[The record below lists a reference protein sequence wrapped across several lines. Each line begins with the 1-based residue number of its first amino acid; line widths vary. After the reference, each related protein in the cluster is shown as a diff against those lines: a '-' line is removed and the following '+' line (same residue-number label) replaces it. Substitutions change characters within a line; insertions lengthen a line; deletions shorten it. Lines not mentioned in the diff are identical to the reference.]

1 MLVVS
6 VVGARPQFIKASI
19 VSRALAASGIREYMI
34 HTGQHYDDLMS
45 DVFFRELGLRAP
57 DCNLGIGSG
66 SHGQQTGRMIS
77 ETERVLG
84 DVCPDRVLV
93 YGDTNSTLAAALAAA
108 KLRIPVDHVEAGVR
122 SFDRDMPEELNRI
135 LTDQLA
141 DLLLCP
147 TQTAVSNLAREG
159 LSSGA
164 HVVGDVMLD
173 LAIECIPLAT
183 RIALPSGLCEGE
195 YFLATIHRRENT
207 DDVERL
213 RRLVGGLETIARE
226 MAPVLLPAHPRLQ
239 SRLEEH
245 GHKLHSVRLVPPV
258 GYVESQALIRSAR
271 GVVTDS
277 GGIQKEA
284 LFHGVPCITLRPTTE
299 WVESVDAGMNTLVD
313 DDVHALAKAAAEAH
327 GRVQISSKVC
337 RLFGDGRAGAAIAST
352 IREAG
357 ASRRRWTKS
366 TR

>member
-1 MLVVS
+1 MLVAS
-6 VVGARPQFIKASI
+6 VVGARPQFIKASL

-45 DVFFRELGLRAP
+45 DVFFRELGLRAT

-66 SHGQQTGRMIS
+66 SHGQQTGRMIA
-77 ETERVLG
+77 EIERVLG
-84 DVCPDRVLV
+84 DVRPGRVLV

-159 LSSGA
+159 LSAGA
-164 HVVGDVMLD
+164 RVVGDVMLD
-173 LAIECIPLAT
+173 LAIECTPLAT

-195 YFLATIHRRENT
+195 YFLATIHRAENT

-213 RRLVGGLETIARE
+213 TRLLDGLEAIARQV
-226 MAPVLLPAHPRLQ
+226 APVLLPAHPRLQ
-239 SRLEEH
+239 SRLEEY
-245 GHKLHSVRLVPPV
+245 GRKPIGLRLVPPV
-258 GYVESQALIRSAR
+258 GYVESQALIRRAR
-271 GVVTDS
+271 GVITDS

-284 LFHGVPCITLRPTTE
+284 LFHGVPCVTLRPTTE

-313 DDVHALAKAAAEAH
+313 DDVDALARAAAEAH
-327 GRVQISSKVC
+327 GRVPVPASVS
-337 RLFGDGRAGAAIAST
+337 RLFGDGRAALAIASA
-352 IREAG
+352 IRDAG
-357 ASRRRWTKS
+357 VGRRRWTKS
-366 TR
+366 TC

>member
-1 MLVVS
+1 MLVAS
-6 VVGARPQFIKASI
+6 VLGARPQFIKASM

-45 DVFFRELGLRAP
+45 DVFFRELGLRAA

-77 ETERVLG
+77 AIEPVLR
-84 DVCPDRVLV
+84 DVRPDRVLV

-147 TQTAVSNLAREG
+147 TQTAVANLAREG
-159 LSSGA
+159 LTAGA
-164 HVVGDVMLD
+164 RVVGDVMLD
-173 LAIECIPLAT
+173 LALECEPRAAS
-183 RIALPSGLCEGE
+183 IALPSGLREGE
-195 YFLATIHRRENT
+195 YFLATIHRAENT

-213 RRLVGGLETIARE
+213 ARLMHGLETIARHI
-226 MAPVLLPAHPRLQ
+226 APVLLPAHPRLQ
-239 SRLEEH
+239 SRLEQYS
-245 GHKLHSVRLVPPV
+245 HSADGVRLVPPV
-258 GYVESQALIRSAR
+258 GYVESQALIRRAR
-271 GVVTDS
+271 GVITDS

-284 LFHGVPCITLRPTTE
+284 LFHGIPCVTLRPTTE
-299 WVESVDAGMNTLVD
+299 WVESVDARMNTLVD
-313 DDVHALAKAAAEAH
+313 DDIDALIGVAADAH
-327 GRVQISSKVC
+327 GRVPVAADV
-337 RLFGDGRAGAAIAST
+337 RHLFGDGRAASAIASA
-352 IREAG
+352 ILEAG
-357 ASRRRWTKS
+357 VSRRRWTKS
-366 TR
+366 SR

>member
-1 MLVVS
+1 MLVAS

-19 VSRALAASGIREYMI
+19 VSRALAANGIREYMI

-45 DVFFRELGLRAP
+45 DVFFRELGLRAA

-77 ETERVLG
+77 DIERVLG
-84 DVCPDRVLV
+84 DVRPDRVLV

-108 KLRIPVDHVEAGVR
+108 KLRIPFDHVEAGVR

-159 LSSGA
+159 LRTGA
-164 HVVGDVMLD
+164 SVVGDVMLD
-173 LAIECIPLAT
+173 LVIECTPLT
-183 RIALPSGLCEGE
+183 THIALPTGLCEGE
-195 YFLATIHRRENT
+195 YFLATMHRAENT

-213 RRLVGGLETIARE
+213 GQLLRGLETIARE
-226 MAPVLLPAHPRLQ
+226 IAPVLLPAHPRLQ
-239 SRLEEH
+239 SRLTEH
-245 GHKLHSVRLVPPV
+245 GHKLQGVRLMPPV
-258 GYVESQALIRSAR
+258 GYVESQALIRRAR
-271 GVVTDS
+271 GVITDS

-313 DDVHALAKAAAEAH
+313 DDIDALAKAAAEAH
-327 GRVQISSKVC
+327 GRVPIPPKVC
-337 RLFGDGRAGAAIAST
+337 RLFGDGHAASAIAST

-357 ASRRRWTKS
+357 AGRRRWTKS
-366 TR
+366 TC